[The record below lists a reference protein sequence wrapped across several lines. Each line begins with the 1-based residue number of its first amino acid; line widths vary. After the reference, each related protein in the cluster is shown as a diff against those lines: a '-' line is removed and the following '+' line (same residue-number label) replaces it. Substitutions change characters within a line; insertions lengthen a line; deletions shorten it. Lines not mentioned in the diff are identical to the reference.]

1 MRALLR
7 VLVVALLIGA
17 AFAAR
22 SLFIQWSA
30 PERAAECV
38 GTECAA
44 GGLKPP
50 LPTLTPMPERPVP
63 PSRLAT
69 PTTIVEEAAP
79 PIELLTAREITT
91 RYGTNLYP
99 SVEAMPDELR
109 VYYLAQLEE
118 IATFFNV
125 RSEDVRTLL
134 QARDGGLRVRAPEE
148 EVVAGRGIG
157 YLSARA
163 WNGWANPMTAQHL
176 TDQRLIDQYGGLGF
190 DWEMR
195 LLWLAWMEG
204 RNDGTALLRSDATPA
219 TFENAAAAVARYL
232 AYQGLTQDEAGAA
245 DFETRVTTAMV
256 RLDEAYPLAGLTAS
270 VADGENVPT
279 ASPQLRAAY
288 QRLMDGALG
297 VTLSETELAQTVDA
311 SLVAVE
317 VATGRVGAQEGAE
330 RLFNETVHGLL
341 AQGSDAEAAGRL
353 VPWPFFYDAEA
364 MEVQRNAVQM
374 IGRTLPAWELRT
386 LITRS
391 SHDNA
396 TIRTRLSARA
406 DARLYAG
413 TKLRLDAGL
422 QRSAR
427 GLPISTQE
435 VASMIQPLL
444 AHRNLLFLSP
454 RELQELMDGMEYH
467 IRRLPE
473 YQELHGVRFFSATPL
488 LPMPRVMKAF
498 GSRASYQP
506 GGLHTGIDVRNRRS
520 GGQEPLLY
528 AVEAGVVAHVGPIY
542 CEREGACRGSHAII
556 LDHGNNVYS
565 IYSHNSE
572 AHVQSGQQVQAGQP
586 IGRQGSEGY
595 SRGSHL
601 HFEVHLGAPYTGNWV
616 EPFRGGE
623 FVNPVPWLPT
633 TALGG

>member
-7 VLVVALLIGA
+7 LLVIALLVGS

-22 SLFIQWSA
+22 HLFIRWSS
-30 PERAAECV
+30 PESLAGCV
-38 GTECAA
+38 GTECAG

-50 LPTLTPMPERPVP
+50 LPTLTPLPQRPVA
-63 PSRLAT
+63 PSRFPT
-69 PTTIVEEAAP
+69 PTPIVEEVAP
-79 PIELLTAREITT
+79 PVEVLDARLIIA

-99 SVEAMPDELR
+99 SVEAMPDDLR
-109 VYYLAQLEE
+109 AYYLGQVEA

-125 RSEDVRTLL
+125 RGEDLLTLL
-134 QARDGGLRVRAPEE
+134 QARDGGLRLQAPEE
-148 EVVAGRGIG
+148 AVIEGRGVG
-157 YLSARA
+157 QLSTRT
-163 WNGWANPMTAQHL
+163 WNGWANPETSQYL

-195 LLWLAWMEG
+195 LLWLAWREG
-204 RNDGTALLRSDATPA
+204 RNDGTALLRSDASPA
-219 TFENAAAAVARYL
+219 TFENAAAALARYL
-232 AYQGLTQDEAGAA
+232 AYQGLTRDETQAA
-245 DFETRVTTAMV
+245 DFEERVAAAMAG
-256 RLDEAYPLAGLTAS
+256 LDEAFPLAGVTAS
-270 VADGENVPT
+270 VAAGQALPP
-279 ASPQLRAAY
+279 ASPPLRSAY
-288 QRLMDGALG
+288 QRLIDGALG
-297 VTLSETELAQTVDA
+297 ARLSEAELVQTVDA
-311 SLVAVE
+311 SLVAAE
-317 VATGRVGAQEGAE
+317 VAAGRVGAQEGAE
-330 RLFNETVHGLL
+330 RLFNETLHGLL
-341 AQGSDAEAAGRL
+341 ARGSAAQAKGGL
-353 VPWPFFYDAEA
+353 VPWPFFYDPKA
-364 MEVQRNAVQM
+364 MEVQRAAVENV
-374 IGRTLPAWELRT
+374 GRTLPAWELKAI
-386 LITRS
+386 ITRS
-391 SHDNA
+391 SHDDA
-396 TIRTRLSARA
+396 IIRTRLATRA
-406 DARLYAG
+406 DARLYTG
-413 TKLRLDAGL
+413 TRLRLDAGL

-427 GLPISTQE
+427 GLPVSAQE
-435 VASMIQPLL
+435 VSAMIQPLL

-473 YQELHGVRFFSATPL
+473 YQELHGVRFFSSAPL

-520 GGQEPLLY
+520 GGQEPMLY
-528 AVEAGVVAHVGPIY
+528 AVEAGTVAHVGPIY
-542 CEREGACRGSHAII
+542 CERDGACRGSHAII